1 MGRAI
6 AVKTDYSGAEVRRLA
21 KRTKD
26 AAQARRLLAVAA
38 ILDGASREEA
48 AKTGGMDRQTLRD
61 WVIRFN
67 EQGPDG
73 LINIASPGAPAKLDE
88 EHKAFLARIVDEG
101 PTPAIHGVVRW
112 RACDLIMRLYEEF
125 ALSVSDDT
133 IYRAMKELGFS
144 HVSARP
150 KAYKQDAEAM
160 DAFKKTFPHVAE
172 IRKELAPSTSVEV
185 WFQDEMRVGQKNK
198 ITYRWARTGSR
209 PRADHD
215 QRTQSAY
222 LFGAVC
228 PERGTGAA
236 LVLPA
241 CNTQAMQLHLEEIA
255 TEVAPVLTPFSLDQA
270 GWHGAKDLRVPRNIS
285 LLPLP
290 LRSPELNPQENI
302 WQTVC
307 SLSVRMGLVHAMRR
321 ARIASDGPAPI
332 LTHRGRAMQQNIRVF
347 VGLDTSKMKIS
358 VALAEDGRQGEVR
371 FLGDINNTPDAVKRL
386 VIKLTGKYQKLL
398 FCYEA
403 GPTGYGLHS
412 CVKIGYRTASLN
424 PSTTFSITAATLGG
438 RSSINLGKSCLSLA
452 AIGQPSVSQSEDWY
466 QT

>member
-1 MGRAI
+1 
-6 AVKTDYSGAEVRRLA
+6 
-21 KRTKD
+21 
-26 AAQARRLLAVAA
+26 
-38 ILDGASREEA
+38 
-48 AKTGGMDRQTLRD
+48 
-61 WVIRFN
+61 
-67 EQGPDG
+67 
-73 LINIASPGAPAKLDE
+73 
-88 EHKAFLARIVDEG
+88 
-101 PTPAIHGVVRW
+101 
-112 RACDLIMRLYEEF
+112 
-125 ALSVSDDT
+125 
-133 IYRAMKELGFS
+133 
-144 HVSARP
+144 
-150 KAYKQDAEAM
+150 
-160 DAFKKTFPHVAE
+160 
-172 IRKELAPSTSVEV
+172 
-185 WFQDEMRVGQKNK
+185 MRVGQKNK

-241 CNTQAMQLHLEEIA
+241 CNTQAMQLHLDEIA
-255 TEVAPVLTPFSLDQA
+255 TEVAPGAHAILILDQA

-290 LRSPELNPQENI
+290 PRSPELNPQENI

-371 FLGDINNTPDAVKRL
+371 FLDINNT
-386 VIKLTGKYQKLL
+386 
-398 FCYEA
+398 
-403 GPTGYGLHS
+403 
-412 CVKIGYRTASLN
+412 
-424 PSTTFSITAATLGG
+424 
-438 RSSINLGKSCLSLA
+438 
-452 AIGQPSVSQSEDWY
+452 
-466 QT
+466 